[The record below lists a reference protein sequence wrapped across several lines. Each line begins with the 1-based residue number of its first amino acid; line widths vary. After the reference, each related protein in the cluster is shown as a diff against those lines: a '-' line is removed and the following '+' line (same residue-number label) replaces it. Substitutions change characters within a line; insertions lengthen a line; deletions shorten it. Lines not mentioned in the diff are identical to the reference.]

1 MPASRHEWM
10 LQYHTNNPFDRSLTQ
25 PITII
30 ESADEDVEYHGSDSS
45 DPESLKCS
53 RYDFIFPYRDQSNQP
68 RTGRARIWLPP
79 HIDPTPEDSTVPTI
93 LSIHYT
99 MELGGASEFLAE
111 GWACV
116 TPIEIGDDHGFNLVG
131 AGMDHTL
138 ALAKLVRRLR
148 FVDKQRIGWT
158 GGSAGG
164 YQCLMAAEA
173 LWPVAAAV
181 ADVPISDLHYN
192 IQAIKVSN
200 GYNAGITDY
209 RALVIP
215 IASFVYPVVAGT
227 EPGYNSD
234 PDEAW
239 KHSVP
244 PGAALIRSPMLIT
257 SSTAD
262 LLCPSAQI
270 GPEFE
275 RVPKRGVMPPGWTNS
290 YDQLHHP
297 KSLGKTLIDWIPR
310 TDVETIC
317 IAIPDT
323 APRVNV
329 LPAPDGL
336 EHPEA
341 TPYTVLRPFS
351 RSRLVTALIQ
361 DEGAPD
367 PMCGHTKYTVHM
379 TTVPYFHFHFERG
392 YVPVDYLT
400 PLVLSRV
407 IERFNP
413 ETNQNTTLPDIRRGY
428 DEFDRYE
435 AILSLRTFIGVP
447 VRDENLET
455 LRRMYSELPP
465 VQRCLDVVQ
474 EGMTARFDEDPI
486 VALLYHEAVLM
497 REKGETAVAV
507 ACEKT
512 LRTQHSGTT
521 WAKLNTQN
529 SV

>member
-10 LQYHTNNPFDRSLTQ
+10 LQYHANNPFDRSLTQ

-30 ESADEDVEYHGSDSS
+30 ESADEDVEYHGSDSP

-68 RTGRARIWLPP
+68 RIGRARIWLPP
-79 HIDPTPEDSTVPTI
+79 HIDPTPEDGTVPTI

-99 MELGGASEFLAE
+99 MERDGASGFLSQ
-111 GWACV
+111 GWACI
-116 TPIEIGDDHGFNLVG
+116 TPIEIGEDHSYNIVG

-173 LWPVAAAV
+173 LWPVAALV
-181 ADVPISDLHYN
+181 ADVPVSDLHYN
-192 IQAIKVSN
+192 IQTIKVSN
-200 GYNAGITDY
+200 GYNAGITDDS
-209 RALVIP
+209 ALVIP
-215 IASFVYPVVAGT
+215 IARFVYPIVAGT

-239 KHSVP
+239 EHSAP
-244 PGAALIRSPMLIT
+244 QGAALIRSPMTIL

-270 GPEFE
+270 GPDFE
-275 RVPKRGVMPPGWTNS
+275 RIPKRGSMPPGWTNS
-290 YDQLHHP
+290 YEKLHHP
-297 KSLGKTLIDWIPR
+297 KSLGKTLIEWIPR

-317 IAIPDT
+317 VAIPES
-323 APRVNV
+323 APRVQV
-329 LPAPDGL
+329 LPPPDGV
-336 EHPEA
+336 EHPAVE
-341 TPYTVLRPFS
+341 PYKMDRPFS
-351 RSRLVTALIQ
+351 RSSLISVVIQ

-367 PMCGHTKYTVHM
+367 PMCGHSKYAVGM
-379 TTVPYFHFHFERG
+379 NALPYFHFHFGRG
-392 YVPVDYLT
+392 YVPADHLT
-400 PLVLSRV
+400 PLVLSRL
-407 IERFNP
+407 IGRFNL
-413 ETNQNTTLPDIRRGY
+413 ETNQNPTLPDIRRGY

-435 AILSLRTFIGVP
+435 AILSLRTFIGAP

-465 VQRCLDVVQ
+465 VQRGLDVVQ
-474 EGMTARFDEDPI
+474 EGVTARFDEDP
-486 VALLYHEAVLM
+486 VAALLCHEAILM

-512 LRTQHSGTT
+512 LRQQHSGTT
-521 WAKLNTQN
+521 WAKLKTQN
-529 SV
+529 PI